1 MTDALMIGGMLAVGG
16 PAVWLWNHRRSR
28 SQLVNDLARCAD
40 ERASAETSVWSSR
53 TGPHAAQTEFVL
65 GRLTRVSD
73 VLAAGSLESL
83 RAEARDVQSRVE
95 RSFVPGHKKGGTVC
109 YESICRHSPLVSAV
123 YHSPEL
129 QKYVGSITGEEV
141 YRTPPGD
148 QSSCS
153 LLYYTEAG
161 DHIGWHYDHNF
172 YRGRHFTV
180 LLTLVNDSANGGLSA
195 SMLQRQTPD
204 GGAIDVDTS
213 PNSLVVLKARGCGIE
228 RRRLLTETCGFCSV

>member
-1 MTDALMIGGMLAVGG
+1 M
-16 PAVWLWNHRRSR
+16 
-28 SQLVNDLARCAD
+28 
-40 ERASAETSVWSSR
+40 
-53 TGPHAAQTEFVL
+53 
-65 GRLTRVSD
+65 
-73 VLAAGSLESL
+73 
-83 RAEARDVQSRVE
+83 
-95 RSFVPGHKKGGTVC
+95 
-109 YESICRHSPLVSAV
+109 SAV

-129 QKYVGSITGEEV
+129 QKYIGSITGEDV

-180 LLTLVNDSANGGLSA
+180 LLTLVNDGAHGELSA

-213 PNSLVVLKARGCGIE
+213 PNSLVVFEGAKVRHRATPIVEGDLRILLSMTFCTDPRTTALMEFARRVKDTAFYGA
-228 RRRLLTETCGFCSV
+228 RALWD